1 MAFLVSPKTIR
12 ADITVAG
19 TDGPVKIREIERDG
33 IRLLDLSTFAKAQGE
48 RIDWL
53 DVGSRVTFKSELN
66 DFRFLIGAST
76 CLLNDTIH
84 QLGGAVVLIKGKL
97 FVPTTT
103 FMRLWERGERSAKTE
118 KAVAPNSPKP
128 VVNKNYDVSDLILSR
143 RANGLLIELML
154 TAKTSYDIFLS
165 EGNWM
170 NISMPNAKV
179 FSSQIESRFD
189 ARFFHKIR
197 THQVGNT
204 GQVSLQFRN
213 KIENWYHKY
222 LDEPKRIQIII
233 VDTAAAMAALPVTA
247 TDTPIKPTTIK
258 GTSADKIDKIV
269 VDAGHGGR
277 DNGAIGA
284 GGTREKDIT
293 LQIARELEA
302 QLKATGKFS
311 VLMTRDKDETV
322 SLEERAR
329 IANSAGADLFIS
341 IHCNA
346 NPKRAPRGWNVFFLA
361 PAKNDSARSVE
372 QFENSF
378 FVREMGLSSDTKKED
393 ETLDPIASILN
404 EMILTEFQAE
414 SQEFALLLDSEFRDA
429 LKIPARGVDQAG
441 FFVLNKIFMPSV
453 LVETAFISNKTEE
466 KLLKTK
472 PFQQSVASA
481 ITQAVLAFQEK
492 YESK

>member
-1 MAFLVSPKTIR
+1 MIVR

-19 TDGPVKIREIERDG
+19 SDGPVKIREIEREG
-33 IRLLDLSTFAKAQGE
+33 IRLLDLSSFAKAQGE

-53 DVGSRVTFKSELN
+53 DIGSRVSFKTER
-66 DFRFLIGAST
+66 DDYRFLIGAST
-76 CLLNDTIH
+76 CLLNDTVH
-84 QLGGAVVLIKGKL
+84 QLGGKVQLLKGKL
-97 FVPTTT
+97 YVPTTT
-103 FMRLWERGERSAKTE
+103 FMRLWERGERTEKTE
-118 KAVAPNSPKP
+118 KAVSPNSPKP
-128 VVNKNYDVSDLILSR
+128 VINKNYDVSDLILSR
-143 RANGLLIELML
+143 KANGLLIELML
-154 TAKTSYDIFLS
+154 TARTSYDIFLS

-179 FSSQIESRFD
+179 FASQIESRFD
-189 ARFFHKIR
+189 ARFFHKIK

-222 LDEPKRIQIII
+222 LEDPKRIQIII
-233 VDTAAAMAALPVTA
+233 VDTAAALAALPVNATETA
-247 TDTPIKPTTIK
+247 IKPISIK

-277 DNGAIGA
+277 DNGAVGA
-284 GGTREKDIT
+284 AGTREKDIT
-293 LQIARELEA
+293 LQIARELES
-302 QLKATGKFS
+302 QLKATGKFT
-311 VLMTRDKDETV
+311 VIMTRDKDETV
-322 SLEERAR
+322 TLEERAR
-329 IANSAGADLFIS
+329 IANTAGADLFIS

-378 FVREMGLSSDTKKED
+378 FVREMGISEDTKKED
-393 ETLDPIASILN
+393 EAVDPIATILN

-414 SQEFALLLDSEFRDA
+414 SQEFALLLDAEFRDA

-453 LVETAFISNKTEE
+453 LVETAFISNRNEE

-472 PFQQSVASA
+472 PFQQSVAKS
-481 ITQAVLAFQEK
+481 ITEAVLAFQEK